1 MAEKIIEMS
10 FTHRDI
16 IKQLREYNFPDT
28 PIAIISSVHLPLE
41 TNFFYSDKNYQAGTI
56 NNFEKPVS
64 IWQIKNNTMDIWR
77 EITRTAAALGTEK
90 TLFIGKGFAPYSPDG
105 SQVHIITDHINVSG
119 KNPLIGPNDEDF
131 GTRFPDM
138 TGLYDAEL
146 NSILKSCSEDAGPL
160 CRETICLI
168 PKNSLK
174 LSKLEKQII
183 DLKNDIVI
191 SEDVFAGTI
200 SAKHMSLH
208 STGLLIDKTL
218 SGHNFNKLLNN
229 ILKRI

>member
-1 MAEKIIEMS
+1 MHSQTDIE
-10 FTHRDI
+10 
-16 IKQLREYNFPDT
+16 KQLRECNFPNT

-41 TNFFYSDKNYQAGTI
+41 TNFFYLDENFQAGI
-56 NNFEKPVS
+56 ISDAKEPVS
-64 IWQIKNNTMDIWR
+64 FWQIKNNTVDIWR
-77 EITRTAAALGTEK
+77 EITRTAAALGAQK
-90 TLFIGKGFAPYSPDG
+90 ILFIGKGFTPYSQDG
-105 SQVHIITDHINVSG
+105 PQVHIITDHINVSG
-119 KNPLIGPNDEDF
+119 KNPLIGPNDEHF

-146 NSILKSCSEDAGPL
+146 NSILKSCSDDAGLL

-168 PKNSLK
+168 PKNPLK

-183 DLKNDIVI
+183 DLRDNIVV

-200 SAKHMSLH
+200 TAKHMSLH
-208 STGLLIDKTL
+208 STGFLVDKTL
-218 SGHNFNKLLNN
+218 FGQNFNKLLKN